1 MHSIS
6 FGYQVSAIRL
16 VGLSAVSGRPGY
28 VRREKPQRLHSASAV
43 VRDGTGAG
51 HTPQQRPE
59 NQADLRTA
67 AATPINAV
75 PTSTIVAS
83 SRTVGVRLTRCT
95 ATVGAAVAT
104 VSSVAGEALSPVVR
118 TAIPAIVNDTSC
130 LRMTLV
136 LSGIRS
142 LPCAANRIRRA
153 LATGTSSGVPVRLC
167 SENHDKR
174 PLSSPGPHLIMWMTA

>member
-43 VRDGTGAG
+43 VRYGTGADD
-51 HTPQQRPE
+51 TPQQHPE

-136 LSGIRS
+136 LSGIRHFPAPRTAFAAR
-142 LPCAANRIRRA
+142 LPPGLQVVCQCGCARKTTIN
-153 LATGTSSGVPVRLC
+153 VR
-167 SENHDKR
+167 
-174 PLSSPGPHLIMWMTA
+174 